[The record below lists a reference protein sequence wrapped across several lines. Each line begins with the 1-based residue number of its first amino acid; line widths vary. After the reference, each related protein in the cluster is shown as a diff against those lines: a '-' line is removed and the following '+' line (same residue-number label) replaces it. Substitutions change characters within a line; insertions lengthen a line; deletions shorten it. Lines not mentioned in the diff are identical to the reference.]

1 MSTAETDRLRGR
13 LQVRI
18 QDGTEVTLSREVTPP
33 REAPLRAGV
42 QNGKRSGDWTTYLT
56 LLGGGA
62 FGNHLEWIIGAI
74 RQALNACRECLLEWP
89 LDVAVVSHGQ
99 PDPGAGRLVYYWNGG
114 T

>member
-33 REAPLRAGV
+33 REAPLRAGI
-42 QNGKRSGDWTTYLT
+42 QNVKRAGNWTTYLT

-62 FGNHLEWIIGAI
+62 FGSRSE
-74 RQALNACRECLLEWP
+74 
-89 LDVAVVSHGQ
+89 
-99 PDPGAGRLVYYWNGG
+99 
-114 T
+114 